1 MSLWLILSTSWLIYI
16 KPTLKK
22 IKSIYWVT
30 CLFYQKSLLQIQKQ
44 LFMAG
49 DFDSTLDG
57 RVGILL
63 MNMSLATL
71 IEIKKRS

>member
-1 MSLWLILSTSWLIYI
+1 MFILSEELATNP
-16 KPTLKK
+16 KT
-22 IKSIYWVT
+22 
-30 CLFYQKSLLQIQKQ
+30 Q

-63 MNMSLATL
+63 MNMSLATPNKN
-71 IEIKKRS
+71 KKRS

>member
-1 MSLWLILSTSWLIYI
+1 MFILSEELATNP
-16 KPTLKK
+16 KT
-22 IKSIYWVT
+22 
-30 CLFYQKSLLQIQKQ
+30 Q

-63 MNMSLATL
+63 MHMSVATL

>member
-1 MSLWLILSTSWLIYI
+1 MFILSEEFATNP
-16 KPTLKK
+16 KT
-22 IKSIYWVT
+22 
-30 CLFYQKSLLQIQKQ
+30 Q

-49 DFDSTLDG
+49 DFDLFFDSKLDG

-63 MNMSLATL
+63 INMSLATL